1 MPPEPLNYQPPRDQP
16 PPPTPWWKFRF
27 ERRDIPLLIIVL
39 VSLGTM
45 MQVCG
50 IQFGRPRRLP
60 APTTA
65 PAPTARPTVNVTLP
79 PL

>member
-1 MPPEPLNYQPPRDQP
+1 MPHPLDYQPPKDQP

-27 ERRDIPLLIIVL
+27 DRGDIPLLIIL
-39 VSLGTM
+39 VIGMGLVTPI
-45 MQVCG
+45 CG
-50 IQFGRPRRLP
+50 IVSGRRKPP

-65 PAPTARPTVNVTLP
+65 PASRPAVNVTLP